1 MKKKLIAYYR
11 CSTRDQHYG
20 IDVQKN
26 QLRDWLKKNEDSY
39 TLEAEFVENHSGSDR
54 KRIELAK
61 AINYCTENGATLIF
75 TKLDRLS
82 RIASHLHQIRDSG
95 LDLICLD
102 MPELN
107 TLTFGIFATLA
118 QYERELVSIRTRS
131 ALKIARQTK
140 TLGNPN
146 KWIHNGAK
154 ALRTKALNKKN
165 WLESN
170 EIAKAKQIIKLTN
183 SKGHASLREIASN
196 LNIQGIRTLR
206 GKLWQANQVK
216 LLLNSL
222 NQ

>member
-20 IDVQKN
+20 IDVQRSQLQEWLLKN
-26 QLRDWLKKNEDSY
+26 QDLY
-39 TLEAEFVENHSGSDR
+39 TLEKEFVENHSGSDR
-54 KRIELAK
+54 KRKELAK
-61 AINYCTENGATLIF
+61 AIMYCTDNGATLIF

-82 RIASHLHQIRDSG
+82 RVCSHLHQIRDSG
-95 LDLICLD
+95 LDLICID

-118 QYERELVSIRTRS
+118 QYERELVSIRTSS

-146 KWIHNGAK
+146 KWSYNGVK
-154 ALRTKALNKKN
+154 ALETKAINKKI

-170 EIAKAKQIIKLTN
+170 EIAKAKQIINLTK

-216 LLLNSL
+216 FLLNSI